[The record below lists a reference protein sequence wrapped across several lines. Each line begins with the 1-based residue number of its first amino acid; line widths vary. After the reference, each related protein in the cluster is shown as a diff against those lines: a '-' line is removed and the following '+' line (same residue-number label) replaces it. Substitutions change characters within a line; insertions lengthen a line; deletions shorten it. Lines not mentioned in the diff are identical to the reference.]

1 MPPLVAGKSIGVL
14 EHNASKLTASYAV
27 IDTALGNDVAKMIE
41 FECLRISHGFKALE
55 YEPIDIKAAQKDGEN
70 YRGGWRIKR
79 FKIVE
84 TSAVSIPANE
94 DAIITGH
101 SKGLFEHPF
110 VKAMAMKKF
119 EARPVIVP
127 TGGEVPKETKDA
139 GSCGCGTKDTKTD
152 TKGMKGPIMM
162 PLPPLEGSFESI
174 GMKLEHELEEW
185 LPNNLP
191 KGADTI
197 DPWDEVCIIA
207 TFADKVVACTFG
219 WTPTPKSCYEVDWSM
234 ENGEPTP
241 KGEPRPVEITTS
253 VTSSAEKAYAAKH
266 HFVPRTKDGKT
277 TLVPA
282 GADQVKMYLSKAKK
296 GKLEDAKTLVND
308 VAKADGTTVTSKTLL
323 EKAAGLI
330 GDVIDTASTEPEE
343 YNDTGEPKSVPAD
356 LSAVSVPDLGKHLS
370 ARLFLD
376 DAVLPAA
383 KAVREDLDQMIAL
396 VEKDKADR
404 DIEAF
409 LSNQ

>member
-1 MPPLVAGKSIGVL
+1 LVDGKRRA
-14 EHNASKLTASYAV
+14 HA
-27 IDTALGNDVAKMIE
+27 
-41 FECLRISHGFKALE
+41 
-55 YEPIDIKAAQKDGEN
+55 DG
-70 YRGGWRIKR
+70 R
-79 FKIVE
+79 
-84 TSAVSIPANE
+84 A
-94 DAIITGH
+94 
-101 SKGLFEHPF
+101 
-110 VKAMAMKKF
+110 
-119 EARPVIVP
+119 
-127 TGGEVPKETKDA
+127 
-139 GSCGCGTKDTKTD
+139 
-152 TKGMKGPIMM
+152 
-162 PLPPLEGSFESI
+162 
-174 GMKLEHELEEW
+174 
-185 LPNNLP
+185 
-191 KGADTI
+191 
-197 DPWDEVCIIA
+197 
-207 TFADKVVACTFG
+207 
-219 WTPTPKSCYEVDWSM
+219 
-234 ENGEPTP
+234 
-241 KGEPRPVEITTS
+241 
-253 VTSSAEKAYAAKH
+253 AYAAKH